1 MWARRE
7 RGVRSSTVT
16 GARRAGRR
24 SANPA
29 GSPAVVP
36 GVTVAPHRTSGPTPA
51 RAEPRTGWRADLLAA
66 AGGVG
71 LVAVASAVGWALIDR
86 GVPVLVG
93 FPPLLASWAPHLGPG
108 SAAAVLVAVTVVV
121 SGPRLA
127 ATMRRGPLLAL
138 TYAASLAWTFS
149 LALVDGFERGF
160 AARLTTLTEYLQDVP
175 RIAAAG
181 VPTFLERFTSLVPN
195 GQPGF
200 WTTHVAGHP
209 PLATLV
215 FVWLDQLGLPGGV
228 AASSLVVVVGSSAVV
243 AVAVA
248 LHALGAGDA
257 ARRYLPFGVLVP
269 GAVWVGVSADGMFAA
284 VLAWGV
290 ALVALAGARDRD
302 GHHVAGALYG
312 LGGGVVLCAS
322 LFLNYGFAVAMLLPL
337 AALVLTRAW
346 RPAIPALL
354 GAIGVT
360 AAFHAHGFWWF
371 EGYQALLVR
380 YAQPG
385 EYGGLRPYSYWVW
398 ANLAGLVLV
407 VGVAAVAGLRRVV
420 ADPSPRNRTWMV
432 LAALAGAALVAIAL
446 ADLSGLSKSEV
457 ERIWLGFAVWLLPA
471 CALLPRDRVRAWL
484 VAQAVLALGVNHLL
498 LTTW

>member
-1 MWARRE
+1 M
-7 RGVRSSTVT
+7 
-16 GARRAGRR
+16 
-24 SANPA
+24 
-29 GSPAVVP
+29 
-36 GVTVAPHRTSGPTPA
+36 
-51 RAEPRTGWRADLLAA
+51 
-66 AGGVG
+66 
-71 LVAVASAVGWALIDR
+71 
-86 GVPVLVG
+86 
-93 FPPLLASWAPHLGPG
+93 PHLGPG
-108 SAAAVLVAVTVVV
+108 SATAVLVAVAVAVT
-121 SGPRLA
+121 GPRLA

-138 TYAASLAWTFS
+138 AYAASLAWTFS
-149 LALVDGFERGF
+149 LAVVDGFERGF

-181 VPTFLERFTSLVPN
+181 VPTFLERFTALVPN

-215 FVWLDQLGLPGGV
+215 FVWLDELGLPGGV
-228 AASSLVVVVGSSAVV
+228 AASSLVVLVGASTVV
-243 AVAVA
+243 AVAVT

-257 ARRYLPFGVLVP
+257 ARRYLPFGVLLP

-290 ALVALAGARDRD
+290 ALVA
-302 GHHVAGALYG
+302 VAGAHDRAGHRVVGALAG
-312 LGGGVVLCAS
+312 LAGGTVLCAS

-337 AALVLTRAW
+337 GALLLTRAW
-346 RPAIPALL
+346 RPAIPALI
-354 GAIGVT
+354 GAVGVT
-360 AAFHAHGFWWF
+360 AAFHAAGFWWF

-380 YAQPG
+380 YSQPG

-398 ANLAGLVLV
+398 ANLAGLVLII
-407 VGVAAVAGLRRVV
+407 GVATLAGLRRVV
-420 ADPSPRNRTWMV
+420 ADRAPRDRTWTV
-432 LAALAGAALVAIAL
+432 LATLAAAALAAIAL

-457 ERIWLGFAVWLLPA
+457 ERIWLGFAAWLVPA
-471 CALLPRDRVRAWL
+471 CALLPRERVRGWL